1 MSSDKVGAVFFRHST
16 NPNRNAKRY
25 LESRLG
31 KIGSLGPRR
40 KVIGHC
46 KSVKMV
52 PVIPLGIRN
61 NW

>member
-1 MSSDKVGAVFFRHST
+1 MSSDKVGAVLDIVRT
-16 NPNRNAKRY
+16 KIEMQKRY

-31 KIGSLGPRR
+31 KIGSLGPRH

-46 KSVKMV
+46 RSVRML
-52 PVIPLGIRN
+52 PVIPNTQRN